1 MYETIKMQKSINPIT
16 TTLFLFILLIF
27 NSCSKSIEVNQI
39 TKNIA
44 RTKIVD
50 KIVADSNFYE
60 LLYVYIT
67 ESQMI
72 LKDTNNTIVI
82 QNGNAAMN
90 VALTNFIVNNP
101 DFVFTS
107 QNERLIILKS
117 VCDSFKSNALFLQKP
132 NNQFKV
138 LIEKLNTINN
148 NNKILRTYSNASNKK
163 VVQKINAEDIIECAA
178 GALIGGIGNYGEI
191 YNDVRSIFRSGVS
204 MGLAIDLTL
213 DLIKNASPWW
223 KVASIVLTFGS
234 CLYFNS

>member
-1 MYETIKMQKSINPIT
+1 MKKSINPIVT
-16 TTLFLFILLIF
+16 ILFLFILLIF
-27 NSCSKSIEVNQI
+27 NSCSKSTEVNLISQ
-39 TKNIA
+39 NVA

-50 KIVADSNFYE
+50 KIVADSTFYQ

-90 VALTNFIVNNP
+90 VALTNFLVHNQ

-117 VCDSFKSNALFLQKP
+117 VCDSFKSNALYLQKP
-132 NNQFKV
+132 NNQFKE
-138 LIEKLNTINN
+138 LIEKLNTTNN

-163 VVQKINAEDIIECAA
+163 VVQKINAEDLIECAV
-178 GALIGGIGNYGEI
+178 GALIAGIGNYGEI

-204 MGLAIDLTL
+204 IGLAIDLTL

>member
-1 MYETIKMQKSINPIT
+1 MKNSINAIT
-16 TTLFLFILLIF
+16 TPLFLFILLIF

-39 TKNIA
+39 SQNVV
-44 RTKIVD
+44 RTKIID
-50 KIVADSNFYE
+50 KIVTDSNFYE

-67 ESQMI
+67 KSQMI
-72 LKDTNNTIVI
+72 MKDTNNTYII
-82 QNGNAAMN
+82 ENGNAAMN
-90 VALTNFIVNNP
+90 VALTNFLVHNR

-117 VCDSFKSNALFLQKP
+117 VCDSFKSNAPFLQKP
-132 NNQFKV
+132 NNQIKE
-138 LIEKLNTINN
+138 LIEKLNTTNN

-163 VVQKINAEDIIECAA
+163 VVQKINTEDIIECAA

-204 MGLAIDLTL
+204 LGLAIDLTL

>member
-1 MYETIKMQKSINPIT
+1 MKKSINPIVI
-16 TTLFLFILLIF
+16 TLFLFILLIF
-27 NSCSKSIEVNQI
+27 NSCSKSLEVNQI
-39 TKNIA
+39 SQNVA
-44 RTKIVD
+44 RSKIVD
-50 KIVADSNFYE
+50 KIVADSNFYQ
-60 LLYVYIT
+60 LLYVYIS

-82 QNGNAAMN
+82 KNGNAAMN
-90 VALTNFIVNNP
+90 VALTNFLVHNQ

-107 QNERLIILKS
+107 QNERLIILKA
-117 VCDSFKSNALFLQKP
+117 VCDSFKTNGLFIQKP
-132 NNQFKV
+132 NNQFKK
-138 LIEKLNTINN
+138 LIEKLNTTNN

-163 VVQKINAEDIIECAA
+163 VVQKINAEDLIECAVS
-178 GALIGGIGNYGEI
+178 ALIAGIGNYGEI

-204 MGLAIDLTL
+204 IGLAIDLTL